1 MNRYREIHDQWQTL
15 NWKNFYGICHAGI
28 YISAIPL
35 VGRLLWTPCGHRM
48 SDVWKSAK
56 ENKIFTYY
64 KIEITATEI
73 ESITDSKPL
82 SYVDDNPNCSI

>member
-1 MNRYREIHDQWQTL
+1 
-15 NWKNFYGICHAGI
+15 
-28 YISAIPL
+28 
-35 VGRLLWTPCGHRM
+35 M

-56 ENKIFTYY
+56 ENKILTYY